1 MRIFKWSKFL
11 ESNTIHFENS
21 EEFYQIEDKYR
32 LPDSLI
38 KDYFTD
44 LIDEGFEIQIASE
57 MFSQQKIE
65 GTKMSDDG
73 IRISYDISFTKQIEN
88 PTNDYSKS
96 YYMDTDKYK
105 DFLDNLSNFI
115 KIFEECSGRI
125 SKAED
130 RNVKTKTVSE
140 VPFIGSGNNLKEFG
154 TFSLRLSMYHYII
167 TNELIEAKK
176 RFQKENSPLKQA
188 QENIV
193 KMLKERGVIEA
204 ERLIDSQDIEELG
217 FVSFGFLTN
226 DEIIV
231 IADFYHEDEEDL
243 NDKDRLVIHYD
254 ELDRAVKS
262 YEEGYCS
269 DNL

>member
-11 ESNTIHFENS
+11 ESKTIHFENS

-44 LIDEGFEIQIASE
+44 LIDEGFEIRIAAE

-73 IRISYDISFTKQIEN
+73 IKISYHIYFTKKIEN
-88 PTNDYSKS
+88 PTSEYSRTTNS
-96 YYMDTDKYK
+96 DKYK
-105 DFLDNLSNFI
+105 DFLNNQLNYIS
-115 KIFEECSGRI
+115 IFDECSDRI
-125 SKAED
+125 IKSED
-130 RNVKTKTVSE
+130 LDVRTNKTIVE
-140 VPFIGSGNNLKEFG
+140 IPFTGAGNNLKEFG
-154 TFSLRLSMYHYII
+154 TFELRLSMYHYII
-167 TNELIEAKK
+167 TNDLIEAKK
-176 RFQKENSPLKQA
+176 RFQKTDSPVKQA
-188 QENIV
+188 HEKVV